1 MIDLCCTS
9 VYSPLW
15 LQATT
20 W

>member
-9 VYSPLW
+9 VYSPIR

>member
-9 VYSPLW
+9 VYSPLR

>member
-9 VYSPLW
+9 VYSPLR
-15 LQATT
+15 LHATT

>member
-1 MIDLCCTS
+1 MINLCCKS